1 MPLPNFIIIGAMKSG
16 TSTLHSNLQLHPEIG
31 MSKLKEPH
39 YFDKFF
45 DKPLSYY
52 SDQFPQE
59 KRLNGEST
67 PAYTWNHIFPEVP
80 KRIFNTVPNVKLVYL
95 LRDPID
101 RIISHLHHD
110 LYRGR
115 VKYKDVDKVVLEN
128 SNYVQISSYYTQLG
142 HYLEYFDLEKIYILE
157 TYSLQKDTNRTL
169 NEICQFLGAEEFDFT
184 DLIKARNQ
192 SSRKYL
198 IRYYDT
204 VHKYL
209 PRHMSRL
216 YHLMFYVVNEKIA
229 RPILK
234 KETLRELKWRLYPDI
249 KKLKKISGKGFT
261 DWKTYNSIDLES
273 EFYINSLIRS
283 RKIKAE

>member
-1 MPLPNFIIIGAMKSG
+1 MPLPNFIIIGAMNSS

-45 DKPLSYY
+45 DKPTSYY
-52 SDQFPQE
+52 MDQFSNA

-80 KRIFNTVPNVKLVYL
+80 ERIFNTVANVKLIYL

-101 RIISHLHHD
+101 RIISHLHRD

-115 VKYKDVDKVVLEN
+115 FKFKDINKVVLSN
-128 SNYVQISSYYTQLG
+128 SNYVQISQYYTQLSY
-142 HYLEYFDLEKIYILE
+142 YLEYFDLDKIHILE
-157 TYSLQKDTNRTL
+157 TNSLQKDTNQAL
-169 NEICQFLGAEEFDFT
+169 NEICRFLGAEEFDST
-184 DLIKARNQ
+184 KWIKARNQ

-204 VHKYL
+204 AHRYM
-209 PRHMSRL
+209 PRQMARL
-216 YHLMFYVVNEKIA
+216 YHLLFYVANEKIA
-229 RPILK
+229 RPIL
-234 KETLRELKWRLYPDI
+234 
-249 KKLKKISGKGFT
+249 
-261 DWKTYNSIDLES
+261 
-273 EFYINSLIRS
+273 
-283 RKIKAE
+283 